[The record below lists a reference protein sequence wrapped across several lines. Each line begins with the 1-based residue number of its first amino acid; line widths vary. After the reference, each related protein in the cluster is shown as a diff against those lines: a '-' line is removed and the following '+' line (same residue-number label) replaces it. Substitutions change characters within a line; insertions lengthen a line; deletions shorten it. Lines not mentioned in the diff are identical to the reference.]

1 MEQNCWPWSE
11 LDIAPTADRAEI
23 KRAYATKLK
32 TLDRERD
39 VEGFQALRD
48 AYAWALSEADAEVVA
63 DSPKGSRQE
72 TRAFDDESEAP
83 STKSVTQYSPAPVD
97 VHELVEQVIAAM
109 AASSSE
115 TALHAALYANHGLD
129 NLVVRDQVGFALAQ
143 RIVDSPVPIH
153 LLDALNEFFG
163 WSDRA
168 VQTGWPDAG
177 FRLRMD
183 RWLGAAHVSAWIES
197 AEVPAFSRRHFKKIR
212 LLLTPP
218 RGFWKAF
225 LLGLVPWFGL
235 GESIE
240 RVQRHLGNRWDLF
253 VTPEIQAYYNAII
266 GVRFVPVPWLA
277 ALLGQVTLAIVATF
291 SIMAVLWP
299 MADRGPFA
307 ISHYWL
313 TAAALVWVLYIRL
326 WRLLINLPYRWAA
339 WLSRQPWLFTTALYA
354 STIIAIVLTVGR

>member
-1 MEQNCWPWSE
+1 MSDWPWSE
-11 LDIAPTADRAEI
+11 LDLDPTADRAEI
-23 KRAYATKLK
+23 KRAYAAKLK

-39 VEGFQALRD
+39 VEGFQTLRE
-48 AYAWALSEADAEVVA
+48 AYACALLEAGT
-63 DSPKGSRQE
+63 DSPKESRQE
-72 TRAFDDESEAP
+72 TRTFDDESEAP
-83 STKSVTQYSPAPVD
+83 STKSVTQYPAASVD
-97 VHELVEQVIAAM
+97 IHELVKQVLAAM
-109 AASSSE
+109 AASPSE
-115 TALHAALYANHGLD
+115 EALHTALYANQGLD
-129 NLVVRDQVGFALAQ
+129 NLVVRDHVGFALAQ
-143 RIVDSPVPIH
+143 RIVDSPVPLH

-163 WSDRA
+163 WSDCA

-212 LLLTPP
+212 SLLTPP

-225 LLGLVPWFGL
+225 LLGLFPWFGL
-235 GESIE
+235 AESIE
-240 RVQRHLGNRWDLF
+240 RVQRHLGSRWDLF
-253 VTPEIQAYYNAII
+253 VTPEVQAYYDAII
-266 GVRFVPVPWLA
+266 GVRFDAIPWFA
-277 ALLGQVTLAIVATF
+277 ALLGQVTRVTVATVA
-291 SIMAVLWP
+291 IMAVLWP

-339 WLSRQPWLFTTALYA
+339 WLSRQPWLFSTALYA